1 MSSISDYV
9 RFAQEACMLFSL
21 ENYTS
26 KFVEKETVKKHYFVD
41 NGLLGIFLLNG
52 DTALLENLCAVH
64 LRRRYGN
71 NVYFYNKNVEVDFFV
86 PDESYAVQASYSI
99 YGESMEETFERETK
113 ALKLL
118 DAFVP
123 MRRMV
128 IVTYDE
134 EGTVSLDNGKQI
146 EVVPAW
152 KWLLE

>member
-1 MSSISDYV
+1 
-9 RFAQEACMLFSL
+9 MLFSL